1 MTALS
6 LRLRSSRRPYL
17 YALVI
22 TIIGSAFAQYLWQYV
37 WPSMPV
43 IKAQTPGIYLEFL
56 GAVISLLLWLFAP
69 ARRATGVLL
78 NVFFTALA
86 LLWLVVMVLSMVHG
100 DAYTHGVW
108 TYPVIVGMLWLK
120 LPTRDEALDGLV
132 LSGWI
137 LASILFFTRVLEL
150 LGLIPMATVSADMT
164 AFERENYW
172 LPLSGWLG
180 PEGRWPGPMGHN
192 ANTGNAAAYLI
203 VLGVA
208 LKRRYATVFVLVG
221 VFALLLAMSR
231 GSMLAV
237 AVGVAIVLLLGD
249 YPWTRRFSRRS
260 LITAV
265 LLTCLT
271 VFALAFVVSPN
282 LTGRTTGY
290 WPMFLDLWRSSPWTG
305 VGISGVAAGPE
316 FIRDSNGHNLI
327 IDVLAKYGLISILPL
342 AAVLITPVILSIRA
356 AARMDVVPMGL
367 VATFMVI
374 GVTEADFPW
383 TGPSLPWLLLVLASV
398 MAAGTRASAV
408 GQVPAN
414 AVP

>member
-1 MTALS
+1 
-6 LRLRSSRRPYL
+6 
-17 YALVI
+17 
-22 TIIGSAFAQYLWQYV
+22 
-37 WPSMPV
+37 MPV